1 MRIQQQQQRVT
12 DVVPSLTW
20 GGGGDSHRVAAIN
33 LEESPNNS
41 DKHDHEDSQV
51 SLIGPFFFSFLVS
64 YIFSIFK
71 LLGSICLDKLSC

>member
-33 LEESPNNS
+33 LEESPNSS

-51 SLIGPFFFSFLVS
+51 SLI
-64 YIFSIFK
+64 
-71 LLGSICLDKLSC
+71 